1 MTNRVWKRPT
11 IAGLVNWFGILLT
24 LSFLAAGA
32 AGNFAI
38 NELKVGGP
46 IYQRIIFGKDLIA
59 DILPPPEYVIE
70 SYLEATLAMNDPASV
85 EAHRARLAKL
95 HKEYDE
101 RHDYWLAQDF
111 EPALRDKL
119 TRTSHAHVMR
129 FWDALE
135 GRLLP
140 ALAKRDLETARAAYA
155 DVAAAYGAHRA
166 VVDEVVAATETLNA
180 ATEAHAADRETLFMT
195 VVWVGSALV
204 LALLVAGV
212 AGIAV
217 GVIRPVVAMTGVMKR
232 LAGGD
237 LTVGIPAADR
247 SDEVGAMAAAV
258 TVFKE
263 NALEAERLRAT
274 QEAERERAEHDKRDA
289 LMRMAETVEREAT
302 AAVENVATRTGR
314 MAANATEMAASAG
327 AVSNNSQNV
336 AAAAQQ
342 ALANAQT
349 VASATE
355 QLSAAIRDISGQ
367 IGTATGITGKAVT
380 ASGHAEQT
388 MMQLVNAVNRI
399 SEVTKLINDIAGQTN
414 LLALNATIEAARAG
428 EMGKGF
434 AVVASEVKSLATQTA
449 KATDEIASQIT
460 EIQTTTA
467 ETVEA
472 VRAITNAIRNVETV
486 STTIATAIDQQG
498 AATSEIARTV
508 AQTSEAA
515 QEVAERIAQVSAE
528 ASVTGERATQ
538 VNSLSGMVAQSI
550 DQLRHV
556 VIEAVRTATPEV
568 NRRRLPR
575 YPLNRPGTLSA
586 GARQVAV
593 TVENASEGGAQAK
606 GDVAGLSAGN
616 AVQLTLP
623 GMERAIPATVK
634 RIEDG
639 RAHLTFTVPASD
651 AQAFAEAFRRLVAGL
666 RPLEH
671 AA

>member
-32 AGNFAI
+32 AGNVAI

-95 HKEYDE
+95 RKEYDE

-111 EPALRDKL
+111 EPALRDTL

-129 FWDALE
+129 FWEALE

-140 ALAKRDLETARAAYA
+140 
-155 DVAAAYGAHRA
+155 
-166 VVDEVVAATETLNA
+166 TL
-180 ATEAHAADRETLFMT
+180 
-195 VVWVGSALV
+195 
-204 LALLVAGV
+204 
-212 AGIAV
+212 
-217 GVIRPVVAMTGVMKR
+217 
-232 LAGGD
+232 
-237 LTVGIPAADR
+237 
-247 SDEVGAMAAAV
+247 
-258 TVFKE
+258 
-263 NALEAERLRAT
+263 
-274 QEAERERAEHDKRDA
+274 
-289 LMRMAETVEREAT
+289 
-302 AAVENVATRTGR
+302 ATRD
-314 MAANATEMAASAG
+314 M
-327 AVSNNSQNV
+327 
-336 AAAAQQ
+336 
-342 ALANAQT
+342 
-349 VASATE
+349 
-355 QLSAAIRDISGQ
+355 
-367 IGTATGITGKAVT
+367 
-380 ASGHAEQT
+380 
-388 MMQLVNAVNRI
+388 
-399 SEVTKLINDIAGQTN
+399 
-414 LLALNATIEAARAG
+414 EAARAG
-428 EMGKGF
+428 EAGKGF

-449 KATDEIASQIT
+449 RATDEIASQIT

-472 VRAITNAIRNVETV
+472 VRAITGAIRNVETV

-575 YPLNRPGTLSA
+575 YPLNRPGTLA
-586 GARQVAV
+586 VGARQSAV
-593 TVENASEGGAQAK
+593 TVENASEGGAQVA
-606 GDVAGLSAGN
+606 GDIAGLSPGS
-616 AVQLTLP
+616 AVQLSVR

-651 AQAFAEAFRRLVAGL
+651 APAFAETFRRLVAGL
-666 RPLEH
+666 RPLER